1 MPNQYNAYAFHFTK
15 TIDYLSIDLW
25 RLFKFV
31 ELTQVMR
38 QTDKDFIEMLNKIR
52 KGLVDES
59 SEKMLRSRF
68 VDRSNSNYPKY
79 GLNVFAENA
88 PVSSHNVGLL
98 NELSNN
104 EIEIHSIDT
113 IPTNC
118 KILQCQIT
126 AAQNQSQSKTG
137 GLKLKIS
144 AKVMLTVHVDIK
156 DRLIN
161 GLIGIIKHFEIIENV
176 VSTIFIEFDDVDAGR
191 NLTSINR
198 FAIQNNWVPIKGV
211 THQYLL
217 GIPQVHSG
225 SNEHNFQ

>member
-1 MPNQYNAYAFHFTK
+1 MPNQYNAYTFHFTK
-15 TIDYLSIDLW
+15 TMDYLSIDLW
-25 RLFKFV
+25 RLFKLV

-79 GLNVFAENA
+79 GLHVFAENA
-88 PVSSHNVGLL
+88 PVSSHNVELL

-118 KILQCQIT
+118 KIPQCQIT
-126 AAQNQSQSKTG
+126 AA
-137 GLKLKIS
+137 
-144 AKVMLTVHVDIK
+144 
-156 DRLIN
+156 
-161 GLIGIIKHFEIIENV
+161 
-176 VSTIFIEFDDVDAGR
+176 
-191 NLTSINR
+191 
-198 FAIQNNWVPIKGV
+198 
-211 THQYLL
+211 
-217 GIPQVHSG
+217 
-225 SNEHNFQ
+225 